1 MPFKDRHLRICFRGR
16 EDPRGGGGAD
26 VGRGGVWGAASGSVG
41 LLTSIV
47 GGHKGPC
54 QPYTTPAP
62 TATTSL

>member
-1 MPFKDRHLRICFRGR
+1 
-16 EDPRGGGGAD
+16 
-26 VGRGGVWGAASGSVG
+26 VGRGPLWPLALGSVG

>member
-26 VGRGGVWGAASGSVG
+26 VGRGASGARAGGSVG
-41 LLTSIV
+41 GHTSKV